1 MNDRYR
7 NVCKAHDH
15 NIKCRTKEA
24 KKVFIPDLD
33 YVVTPSEE
41 LLKVRIRKFIY
52 KLNKVSKVL
61 DLWVR
66 SYYENTMQGLPI
78 QRSRVSEKAKRI

>member
-15 NIKCRTKEA
+15 IIKCRTKEA
-24 KKVFIPDLD
+24 KKFIPYRG
-33 YVVTPSEE
+33 YVVPSEE
-41 LLKVRIRKFIY
+41 LLKARIRKCLY

-61 DLWVR
+61 DQWER

-78 QRSRVSEKAKRI
+78 QRGRVSQ

>member
-7 NVCKAHDH
+7 NVCKALDH
-15 NIKCRTKEA
+15 IVKCRTKET
-24 KKVFIPDLD
+24 KQVFIPYWG
-33 YVVTPSEE
+33 YVITPSEE
-41 LLKVRIRKFIY
+41 LLKARIRKCIY

-61 DLWVR
+61 DQWAR

-78 QRSRVSEKAKRI
+78 QRGRVSQ

>member
-15 NIKCRTKEA
+15 IIKCRTKEA
-24 KKVFIPDLD
+24 KKVFIPYRG

-41 LLKVRIRKFIY
+41 LLKARIRKSLY

-61 DLWVR
+61 DQWAR

-78 QRSRVSEKAKRI
+78 QRGRVSQ

>member
-1 MNDRYR
+1 MNDRCR

-15 NIKCRTKEA
+15 IIKCRTKEA
-24 KKVFIPDLD
+24 KKVFIPYRG

-41 LLKVRIRKFIY
+41 LLKARIRKCIY

-61 DLWVR
+61 DQWAR

-78 QRSRVSEKAKRI
+78 QRGRVPQ

>member
-15 NIKCRTKEA
+15 IVKCRTKEA
-24 KKVFIPDLD
+24 KKVFIPYWG

-41 LLKVRIRKFIY
+41 LLKARIRRSIY
-52 KLNKVSKVL
+52 KGSKAFNQ
-61 DLWVR
+61 WAR
-66 SYYENTMQGLPI
+66 SYYEITMQGLPI
-78 QRSRVSEKAKRI
+78 QRSRMSQ

>member
-7 NVCKAHDH
+7 NVCKALDH
-15 NIKCRTKEA
+15 IVKCRTKEA
-24 KKVFIPDLD
+24 KLVFIPYWG
-33 YVVTPSEE
+33 YVFTPSEE
-41 LLKVRIRKFIY
+41 LLKARIRKCIY

-61 DLWVR
+61 DQWAR

-78 QRSRVSEKAKRI
+78 QRGRVSQ

>member
-15 NIKCRTKEA
+15 IIKCRTKEA
-24 KKVFIPDLD
+24 KKAFIPYWD
-33 YVVTPSEE
+33 YVVNPPEE
-41 LLKVRIRKFIY
+41 LLKARIRKCLY

-61 DLWVR
+61 DQWAR
-66 SYYENTMQGLPI
+66 SYYENTM
-78 QRSRVSEKAKRI
+78 